1 MQIKTSKALQLFC
14 YLSILQI
21 WVILQILTL
30 VKPKTYFEMENL
42 KKLLTFEEKVL
53 NLLKYKDEV
62 AEKIDLLQK
71 AFIGFNDNNKTL
83 DDKLTEEFI
92 ELQSEEVHV
101 KKEVQSS
108 QHPT

>member
-1 MQIKTSKALQLFC
+1 M
-14 YLSILQI
+14 
-21 WVILQILTL
+21 
-30 VKPKTYFEMENL
+30 
-42 KKLLTFEEKVL
+42 
-53 NLLKYKDEV
+53 
-62 AEKIDLLQK
+62 K